1 MESSPHIPVLLNEVL
16 KSFEDIKEGVFVDC
30 TLGFAGH
37 SYEILKN
44 HPGLKLI
51 GIDRDEEALNF
62 SRKKLAPF
70 KERITLLKGSFSQR
84 VKEIDFESVTA
95 LLADF
100 GVSLLQLDSKE
111 RGFSFESETLDMR
124 MDKSAHF
131 SAADVVNSY
140 TPQQLE
146 KIFREFGEVKEAK
159 KVANAICK
167 AREQEKITSSKKL
180 AQIIADTIKKKGK
193 THPAT
198 QVFQAIRIEVNR
210 ELDEIV
216 SLLDTLEEKK
226 PKNGIIALI
235 TFHSLE
241 DRLVKQRFKKWAKK
255 CICPSGAMRC
265 ACGNNNNLGEEL
277 TKKPLTANSEELKTN
292 PRSRS
297 AKLRVFKFKG

>member
-100 GVSLLQLDSKE
+100 GVSSLQLDSKE

-167 AREQEKITSSKKL
+167 AREQEKITNSKKL